1 MIFSPTGLAPAT
13 HKPAEARGR
22 RAARAVQPVCVIM
35 TRWALLVA
43 VAAGLWAC
51 AAPSVPIP
59 PPQPE
64 QMTFDVDLAAG
75 TARFSYAPVADYAGA
90 VVYVF
95 NRDAGRGV
103 ITTADSDGGVPPTEP
118 FPAADGDEIV
128 VSFELESQIASTCV
142 HLRDGQSSSSLECD
156 L

>member
-1 MIFSPTGLAPAT
+1 M
-13 HKPAEARGR
+13 R
-22 RAARAVQPVCVIM
+22 RWV
-35 TRWALLVA
+35 LV
-43 VAAGLWAC
+43 VVAC
-51 AAPSVPIP
+51 AAVWACNGPSVPIP

-64 QMTFDVDLAAG
+64 QMSFEVDLTAG
-75 TARFSYAPVADYAGA
+75 TARFSYQPTADYAGA

-103 ITTADSDGGVPPTEP
+103 ITTADGDGAVAPTAP
-118 FPAADGDEIV
+118 FPAQEGDEIV

-142 HLRDGQSSSSLECD
+142 HLRDGQSSSGLECD

>member
-1 MIFSPTGLAPAT
+1 VHHVVGTMRQWLA
-13 HKPAEARGR
+13 
-22 RAARAVQPVCVIM
+22 AAVV
-35 TRWALLVA
+35 
-43 VAAGLWAC
+43 AGLWAC

-64 QMTFDVDLAAG
+64 RMSFELDLDAG
-75 TARFSYAPVADYAGA
+75 TASFAYDPVADYSGA

-103 ITTADSDGGVPPTEP
+103 ITTADGDGRVPPTEP
-118 FPAADGDEIV
+118 FPAAEGDEIV

>member
-1 MIFSPTGLAPAT
+1 MHHVVGTM
-13 HKPAEARGR
+13 RQWV
-22 RAARAVQPVCVIM
+22 AAAVV
-35 TRWALLVA
+35 
-43 VAAGLWAC
+43 AGLWAC

-64 QMTFDVDLAAG
+64 RMSFEVDLDAG
-75 TARFSYAPVADYAGA
+75 TASFSYDPVADYAGA

-95 NRDAGRGV
+95 NRDAGRG
-103 ITTADSDGGVPPTEP
+103 IISRADGDGRVAPTEP
-118 FPAADGDEIV
+118 FPAAEGDEIV

-142 HLRDGQSSSSLECD
+142 HLRDGQSSSGLECD

>member
-1 MIFSPTGLAPAT
+1 MIFSPTGLAPAA
-13 HKPAEARGR
+13 HKPSEDRGG
-22 RAARAVQPVCVIM
+22 RAARPVHQVYVTM
-35 TRWALLVA
+35 RRWALSVA
-43 VAAGLWAC
+43 VAAGLFAC

-64 QMTFDVDLAAG
+64 RMSFEVDVAGG
-75 TARFSYAPVADYAGA
+75 TARFSYEPVADYAGA

-95 NRDAGRGV
+95 NRDAGQGV
-103 ITTADSDGGVPPTEP
+103 ITTADGDGGVAPTEP
-118 FPAADGDEIV
+118 FPAAEGDEIV

-142 HLRDGQSSSSLECD
+142 RLRDGQSSSSLECD

>member
-1 MIFSPTGLAPAT
+1 M
-13 HKPAEARGR
+13 R
-22 RAARAVQPVCVIM
+22 
-35 TRWALLVA
+35 RWALVA
-43 VAAGLWAC
+43 TALAGLWAC

-64 QMTFDVDLAAG
+64 RMSFEIDLAAG
-75 TARFSYAPVADYAGA
+75 TARFSYEPVADYAGA

-103 ITTADSDGGVPPTEP
+103 ITTADGDGSVAPTEP
-118 FPAADGDEIV
+118 FPAAENDEIV